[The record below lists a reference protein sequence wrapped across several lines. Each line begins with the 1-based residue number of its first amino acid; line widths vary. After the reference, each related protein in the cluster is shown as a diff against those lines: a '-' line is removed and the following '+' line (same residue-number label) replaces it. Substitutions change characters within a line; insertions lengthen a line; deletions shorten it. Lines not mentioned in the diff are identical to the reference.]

1 MRRTEDM
8 EFLRNWFVLP
18 VRPRVLVLGNH
29 KGGSGKSTTAMHLV
43 AGLMNSGY
51 SVGTVDLDSD
61 QATLT
66 HFVENRRRTASRGDW
81 PLALPE
87 HRLVEASSEPA
98 REAAE
103 AEEAA
108 RVAEAFADLIDRD
121 YIVVDTPGS
130 DSFLSRL
137 GHVLADTL
145 VTPLND
151 SFVDLDVLV
160 RIDAEGQ
167 KIIGPSVYSIAV
179 LDRWGMRMTAG
190 GRPLDWVVT
199 RTRLSHV
206 YSRNHRELDKLLRG
220 LAPTLGYRLAP
231 GLGDRV
237 VFREQFAQGL
247 TVLDQP
253 ALPRWRF
260 PGKGN
265 GAARNEVL
273 ALMDSLGLGGAHQAA
288 RAAAA
293 RA

>member
-1 MRRTEDM
+1 M

-29 KGGSGKSTTAMHLV
+29 KGGSGKSTTAMHLMV
-43 AGLMNSGY
+43 GLMNSGY
-51 SVGTVDLDSD
+51 SLGTIDLDSD

-66 HFVENRRRTASRGDW
+66 HFVENRRRTVAEKDL

-87 HRLVEASSEPA
+87 HRLVEASAESD

-108 RVAEAFADLIDRD
+108 RVAEAFAELIDKD
-121 YIVVDTPGS
+121 YILVDTPGS
-130 DSFLSRL
+130 DTFLSRL

-160 RIDAEGQ
+160 RIDAAGQ
-167 KIIGPSVYSIAV
+167 QITGPSVYSIAV

-206 YSRNHRELDKLLRG
+206 YSRNHRELDALLRE

-231 GLGDRV
+231 GLGERV
-237 VFREQFAQGL
+237 TFREQFAQGL

-253 ALPRWRF
+253 ALPRWRLS
-260 PGKGN
+260 GKGSA
-265 GAARNEVL
+265 AARNEVL
-273 ALMDSLGLGGAHQAA
+273 DLMEAIGLGRGRQAPLPL
-288 RAAAA
+288 AAQAGG
-293 RA
+293 